1 MTKNTF
7 KSRVLTICGA
17 AMLSMAISAPS
28 SAVVI
33 FSDDFNRPDNNTVGN
48 GWTEIDSQNN
58 DVKILNN
65 RLRLRDN
72 DTTPDAQAAQLG
84 LSTVGFE
91 NISLSYDWAPI
102 GISDPGDKLIVQI
115 SVGSGFTTI
124 GTHFLG
130 GAGGVF
136 TSEFFSLP
144 TFAYDTTPFK
154 LRFRTNVTEN
164 SNGDREGAFIDNVVL
179 SGTQIPEPGT
189 MAIFALGLAGLG
201 YARRRK
207 VVA

>member
-1 MTKNTF
+1 MSTNSIKA
-7 KSRVLTICGA
+7 RVLSFCGA
-17 AMLSMAISAPS
+17 AMFTLAIGTPA

-33 FSDDFNRPDNNTVGN
+33 FNDDFNRADSNTVGN

-84 LSTVGFE
+84 LSTFGYE
-91 NISLSYDWAPI
+91 NITLSYDWAPI
-102 GISDPGDKLIVQI
+102 GISDLGDKLIVQI
-115 SVGSGFTTI
+115 AIGGSFTTI

-136 TSEFFSLP
+136 TSEFFALP
-144 TFAYDTTPFK
+144 AFAYDATPFQ

-164 SNGDREGAFIDNVVL
+164 SNGDREGAFVDNVVL
-179 SGTQIPEPGT
+179 SGTRIPEPGT
-189 MAIFALGLAGLG
+189 MAMFAIGLAGLG

-207 VVA
+207 LV

>member
-1 MTKNTF
+1 MFTNSI
-7 KSRVLTICGA
+7 KSQVLSFCSA
-17 AMLSMAISAPS
+17 AMVTLALATPA

-33 FSDDFNRPDNNTVGN
+33 FSDDFNRPNSNIVGN

-91 NISLSYDWAPI
+91 NITLSYDWAPI
-102 GISDPGDKLIVQI
+102 GISDAADKLIVQI
-115 SVGSGFTTI
+115 SIGAGYTTI

-130 GAGGVF
+130 GPGGVF
-136 TSEFFSLP
+136 TSEFFALP
-144 TFAYDTTPFK
+144 TFAFDTTPFK

-164 SNGDREGAFIDNVVL
+164 SSGDREGAFVDNVVL
-179 SGTQIPEPGT
+179 SGTRIPEPGT
-189 MAIFALGLAGLG
+189 MALFAVGLAGLG
-201 YARRRK
+201 YARRRRL
-207 VVA
+207 A